1 MSLHS
6 NLPIHFVFQPRQ
18 VGSGFISS
26 WVWTCSFISLTKP
39 MTILPSTS
47 NSVSTQYAREEEAMV
62 YGKYRE
68 NGYQVN
74 PLVSQAGGTLIT
86 ENLSAYEAFKAA
98 GADFK
103 VSKRTTTYQHEGE
116 TRVADEHCTIVREDT
131 GACLGIM
138 GSSYTPV
145 QNDSLIY
152 LFDALRENVEIDNI
166 LTIRNGKKIFV
177 SARCDIEGE
186 VTSGD
191 KIRRYLHAFNSFDG
205 SSSFGVF
212 FSDIRLQ
219 CANQINYLCNKGANR
234 AKAEGAGMV
243 MRHTASVTR
252 FAEALPH
259 LINVEQQKFE
269 TDLNALRPLA
279 SLKLNQE
286 LAKRIL
292 EATYADDL
300 SDPIK
305 DKETGEKRPRQLS
318 DLSHID
324 VIRSHYSGDTG
335 YGIETGTAWGLFQA
349 ITQYETHDRGRTRGM
364 SRSDTEKARI
374 RLESLYGGTS
384 SKRIDRARRS
394 LLALV

>member
-1 MSLHS
+1 
-6 NLPIHFVFQPRQ
+6 
-18 VGSGFISS
+18 
-26 WVWTCSFISLTKP
+26 

-47 NSVSTQYAREEEAMV
+47 NSVSQQFAREQEAAV

-86 ENLSAYEAFKAA
+86 ENLSAYEAFRAA
-98 GADFK
+98 DADFK
-103 VSKRTTTYQHEGE
+103 VSKRISTYQHGGE
-116 TRVADEHCTIVREDT
+116 TMVADEHCTIVREDT

-219 CANQINYLCNKGANR
+219 CANQINYLCNKGASR

-269 TDLNALRPLA
+269 TDLDALRPLA

-305 DKETGEKRPRQLS
+305 DKETGEKRPRQLD
-318 DLSHID
+318 DLSCID

-335 YGIETGTAWGLFQA
+335 FGVETGTAWGLFQA
-349 ITQYETHDRGRTRGM
+349 ITQYETHDRGRNRGM

-384 SKRIDRARRS
+384 SRRIDRARRS
-394 LLALV
+394 LMALV

>member
-1 MSLHS
+1 MSIQPS
-6 NLPIHFVFQPRQ
+6 N
-18 VGSGFISS
+18 
-26 WVWTCSFISLTKP
+26 
-39 MTILPSTS
+39 S
-47 NSVSTQYAREEEAMV
+47 NSVTQQFAREQEAAV
-62 YGKYRE
+62 YGSYKE

-86 ENLSAYEAFKAA
+86 DNLSAYEAFRAA

-103 VSKRTTTYQHEGE
+103 VSKRISTYQHNGE
-116 TRVADEHCTIVREDT
+116 TRVADEHCTIVREDS
-131 GACLGIM
+131 GECLGIM
-138 GSSYTPV
+138 GSNYTPV
-145 QNDSLIY
+145 QNDALIH
-152 LFDALRENVEIDNI
+152 LFDCLREDVEIDNI

-219 CANQINYLCNKGANR
+219 CANQINFLCGKGANR

-243 MRHTASVTR
+243 MRHTASVSR
-252 FAEALPH
+252 FAAALPH
-259 LINVEQQKFE
+259 LINVEQQNFE

-292 EATYADDL
+292 ETTYADDL
-300 SDPIK
+300 ARPITDK
-305 DKETGEKRPRQLS
+305 DSGEKRPRQLA
-318 DLSHID
+318 DLSHINI
-324 VIRSHYSGDTG
+324 IRSHYSGDTG

-349 ITQYETHDRGRTRGM
+349 ITQYETHDRGRNRGM
-364 SRSDTEKARI
+364 SRSENEKARI
-374 RLESLYGGTS
+374 RLEALYGGAS
-384 SKRIDRARRS
+384 AKRIDRARRS